1 LVITETSS
9 VEENVNVDKAINIFN
24 YRSMDVYLSASEAAA
39 FLEVSKPTLYAYVSR
54 GLVRSESRKNTKSR
68 RYYRLDLETLKGRKQ
83 IRRQPQ
89 TEVAGALNWGVPL
102 MDSALTL
109 ILDGRLYYRGID
121 VNELVA
127 TKSFW
132 QVAQWFWSG
141 KWDYEAPIVVSKVNS
156 KVKDPLTAIHAL
168 LIEQAAND
176 PLGYDFTFPA
186 VAETGANILRQ
197 ILSILSGRSDA
208 DIVEAGQFLSLAWSP
223 RQLQAKELLNAALIL
238 CIDHELN
245 ASSFTARV
253 AASAGC
259 SLYEV
264 ISASLCALHGTRHGG
279 DIFRAYSFL
288 AELVQARSVKEMI
301 MQSVRTGADIPGF
314 GHRLYPSGDPRAEIL
329 FRLTRELFPAEM
341 RPLDRAI
348 FTATSLLKR
357 KPTIDL
363 ALAVVSIIIGQ
374 PSASGFYLFALG
386 RTVGWIAHAAE
397 QRVSHQLIRPRARY
411 TGIMPEFGSG
421 SLSTNPTA
429 LVRAE

>member
-1 LVITETSS
+1 
-9 VEENVNVDKAINIFN
+9 
-24 YRSMDVYLSASEAAA
+24 
-39 FLEVSKPTLYAYVSR
+39 
-54 GLVRSESRKNTKSR
+54 
-68 RYYRLDLETLKGRKQ
+68 
-83 IRRQPQ
+83 
-89 TEVAGALNWGVPL
+89 

-141 KWDYEAPIVVSKVNS
+141 KWDYEAPIAVSKVNS

-186 VAETGANILRQ
+186 IAETGANILRQ

-208 DIVEAGQFLSLAWSP
+208 NIVEAGQFLSLAWSP

-411 TGIMPEFGSG
+411 TGIMPEIGPG
-421 SLSTNPTA
+421 PLSTNPAA
-429 LVRAE
+429 LLRAE